1 MKKISVIVPIYNSED
16 YIDRCVRSIVEQ
28 SYKNIEIILV
38 DDGSTDNSSMM
49 CDEWAKNDKRVK
61 VIHKEN
67 GGVSSARNEGLK
79 IAKGDYISFVD
90 SDDYIDKKMIEK
102 MLNQMEKGNTDLVIC
117 NYEPNSNYN
126 TNKLIS
132 KNDFYNLI
140 LDKTLFRGYLWNKLY
155 KKEIISK
162 NNLKLDSKIHICED
176 LLFNCEYALYCNDIR
191 VINDKLYYYS
201 DDSYS
206 VLNKPLNE
214 RFLSVVDA
222 YEKLLD
228 IYSKNGYSQE
238 ELKVCYLKAIVDII
252 YRNKLV
258 KNKYDLSQLKERK
271 KQLYKEINKKSFS
284 FKKRIELFLYNYFPI
299 LIGIA
304 RRKFRRRKK

>member
-117 NYEPNSNYN
+117 NYEPNH
-126 TNKLIS
+126 
-132 KNDFYNLI
+132 DFVDNMDGI
-140 LDKTLFRGYLWNKLY
+140 TLREFA
-155 KKEIISK
+155 S
-162 NNLKLDSKIHICED
+162 HI
-176 LLFNCEYALYCNDIR
+176 
-191 VINDKLYYYS
+191 
-201 DDSYS
+201 
-206 VLNKPLNE
+206 
-214 RFLSVVDA
+214 
-222 YEKLLD
+222 
-228 IYSKNGYSQE
+228 
-238 ELKVCYLKAIVDII
+238 
-252 YRNKLV
+252 
-258 KNKYDLSQLKERK
+258 
-271 KQLYKEINKKSFS
+271 
-284 FKKRIELFLYNYFPI
+284 
-299 LIGIA
+299 
-304 RRKFRRRKK
+304 